1 MKMKNKYVRI
11 LAVLSCLLMLLPVVV
26 SAASYKTYTYSID
39 GAQLLSPDAYTPN
52 RQIDSA
58 EMNLP
63 MTVNDKG
70 EQVRE
75 TLNTPDDLVV
85 DSKGNVYIA
94 DSSNNCIYALD
105 SNFKFRFKIT
115 SFVNSQ
121 GVDDALSGCKGCFV
135 TDKYIYVAD
144 TNKNR
149 IVIFDLEGKYVRHLD
164 EPEADIFED
173 NAIYKPI
180 ALAVDATERLYVVS
194 STTYQGILS
203 LDKNGVFQAYV
214 GAQKVAYSAWDI
226 FWRQFQTPKQRA
238 LSVKNVPTEYNN
250 ITIDSTGFIYVT
262 TSSIGEGNQQNAIYS
277 KKGEYAPVKKYN
289 AAGKDIL
296 GRNGFYGP
304 GGEVWVNYSPIK
316 SDITGPSKII
326 DVALGPAGSWSI
338 IDEKRSKVYTYD
350 QYGQLL
356 FIFGD
361 KGSML
366 GNIQKVSAIAYQG
379 TNILLLDSTSKTITL
394 YTRTEYGDILIKAL
408 QNEIDRNYDAAVTD
422 YQDIL
427 QRNSNFDAAY
437 IGIGKAY
444 YRQSKYAEAMK
455 MFESAYETANYS
467 NAFKMQRQQW
477 ANKYFIVIPIV
488 VVVILVAIVKFFGYA
503 HKVNKSVTTSSGKR
517 TFKQEV
523 MYAFHVIFHPFDGFW
538 DLKHEKRGS
547 VRGAVFYL
555 VIALIAVCYNSVGKA
570 YIFNPRA
577 SYSSMFM
584 TCISLLVPVI
594 LWVIANWCLTTLFDG
609 EGSIRDIFIATCY
622 SLVPLILFMIPA
634 TALTNVF
641 TLNEAS
647 IYNMLI
653 SIGWAWVMLLL
664 FFGTMVTHD
673 YSLLRNV
680 LTSIGTIVGM
690 AFIMFCGVLFST
702 LLVKMVNFISG
713 IVTEITYRM

>member
-1 MKMKNKYVRI
+1 MKMKKKYARI
-11 LAVLSCLLMLLPVVV
+11 LAVLSCLLMLLPVVA

-39 GAQLLSPDAYTPN
+39 GEQLLSPDAYTPN
-52 RQIDSA
+52 RQIDST

-115 SFVNSQ
+115 SFVNNQ

-149 IVIFDLEGKYVRHLD
+149 IVIFDLDGNYVRHLD

-173 NAIYKPI
+173 NAIYKPV

-194 STTYQGILS
+194 STTYQGILA
-203 LDKNGVFQAYV
+203 LDKDGVFQAYV
-214 GAQKVAYSAWDI
+214 GAQKVSYSAWDI
-226 FWRQFQTPKQRA
+226 FWRQFQTAKQRA

-262 TSSIGEGNQQNAIYS
+262 TSSIDEGNQQSAITS
-277 KKGEYAPVKKYN
+277 KDGTYAPVKKFN

-304 GGEVWVNYSPIK
+304 GGEVQVNYQTIQ

-477 ANKYFIVIPIV
+477 ANKYFVVIPIV
-488 VVVILVAIVKFFGYA
+488 VVVLLVVIVKFFGYA
-503 HKVNKSVTTSSGKR
+503 NKVNKSVTTSSGKR

-547 VRGAVFYL
+547 VRAAIFYL
-555 VIALIAVCYNSVGKA
+555 ALALVAVCYNSVGQA
-570 YIFNPRA
+570 YIFNPRS

-584 TCISLLVPVI
+584 TCISLLVPVF

-609 EGSIRDIFIATCY
+609 EGSIKDIFIATCY

-634 TALTNVF
+634 TALTNVL

-647 IYNMLI
+647 LYNMLI
-653 SIGWAWVMLLL
+653 SVGWVWVMLLL

-680 LTSIGTIVGM
+680 LTSIGTVVGM

>member
-1 MKMKNKYVRI
+1 MKKKYVRI

-52 RQIDSA
+52 RQIDST

-105 SNFKFRFKIT
+105 SNFKFRFKIS
-115 SFVNSQ
+115 SFVNNQ

-149 IVIFDLEGKYVRHLD
+149 IVIFDLDGNYVRHLD

-173 NAIYKPI
+173 NAIYKPV

-203 LDKNGVFQAYV
+203 LDKDGVFQAYV
-214 GAQKVAYSAWDI
+214 GAQKVSYSAWDI
-226 FWRQFQTPKQRA
+226 FWRQFQTAKQRA
-238 LSVKNVPTEYNN
+238 LSIKNVPTEYNN

-262 TSSIGEGNQQNAIYS
+262 TSSIDEGNQQNAIYNKS
-277 KKGEYAPVKKYN
+277 GEYAPVKKYN

-304 GGEVWVNYSPIK
+304 GGEVWVNYSSIK
-316 SDITGPSKII
+316 SDITGASKII

-455 MFESAYETANYS
+455 MFASAYETANYS

-488 VVVILVAIVKFFGYA
+488 VVVLLIAIVKFFGYA

-547 VRGAVFYL
+547 VRGAIFYL
-555 VIALIAVCYNSVGKA
+555 VLALVAVCYNSVGQA

-584 TCISLLVPVI
+584 TCISLLVPVF

-609 EGSIRDIFIATCY
+609 EGSIKDIFIATCY

-634 TALTNVF
+634 TALTNVL

-647 IYNMLI
+647 LYNMLI
-653 SIGWAWVMLLL
+653 SVGWAWVMLLL

-702 LLVKMVNFISG
+702 LLVKMVNFVSG